1 VKAWKKT
8 SPELV
13 AAFHKALPPS
23 PRVTR
28 RPMFGYASAFVNGN
42 MFAGTFQ
49 DAIVVRLAEGDRVAL
64 LKVKGAAPFEPMGR
78 PMKEYVVVPASVVAT
93 PKALSAWIERGHRY
107 ALALPAKS
115 TAKSRPVAKAGTAS
129 TRRKQ
134 TTAKKMAAKTAK
146 AKAAQKTTAKGTM
159 ARR

>member
-1 VKAWKKT
+1 VKAWKKS

-13 AAFHKALPPS
+13 AAFDKALPAS
-23 PRVTR
+23 PDVTR

-49 DAIVVRLAEGDRVAL
+49 DAIVVRLAESDRVAL

-93 PKALSAWIERGHRY
+93 PKALGAWLERGHRY
-107 ALALPAKS
+107 ALALPAKA
-115 TAKSRPVAKAGTAS
+115 TAKQSTTKKAVPK
-129 TRRKQ
+129 R
-134 TTAKKMAAKTAK
+134 TTGKLANAKKTAASMR
-146 AKAAQKTTAKGTM
+146 G
-159 ARR
+159 RRSR